1 MENTLSKKNVQAK
14 PKQKAKLSVGS
25 VSLILL
31 LTFLALVTLIPFLWM
46 ISASFKTNNDVFSV
60 PIQWIPKSWHPE
72 NYVDFFQE
80 HSFFEHHH
88 YLDPIV
94 YL

>member
-1 MENTLSKKNVQAK
+1 MENTLSKKSTQAK

-46 ISASFKTNNDVFSV
+46 ISASFKNLFVKLSETTALHLHNSKRLPRVFGSLM
-60 PIQWIPKSWHPE
+60 IS
-72 NYVDFFQE
+72 
-80 HSFFEHHH
+80 
-88 YLDPIV
+88 
-94 YL
+94 